1 MNSSRFETLTGTV
14 DLDFP
19 EYDAPPPEP
28 IGLVRRWLAAAVER
42 HVREPLS
49 LALATADDRG
59 RASNRTVTVNAV
71 TDEGLVFATHSTS
84 QKGRELAATGW
95 ASGLFY
101 WRETSQQLILSGPVR
116 RLPDTESD
124 AIWRA
129 RPQMLHPMS
138 VASWQSQRL
147 ADAASLRAEACH
159 LATQGAHAPLARP
172 DRFAGYR
179 LEPSTVEFWC
189 ASSDRLHR
197 RLRYDRTG
205 LAWRSSRLQP

>member
-1 MNSSRFETLTGTV
+1 MNSSRFETLTGAV

-19 EYDAPPPEP
+19 EYDAPPIEP

-42 HVREPLS
+42 QVREPLS
-49 LALATADDRG
+49 LALATADALG
-59 RASNRTVTVNAV
+59 RASNRTVTVIAV

-101 WRETSQQLILSGPVR
+101 WRETAQQLILSGPVR
-116 RLPDTESD
+116 RLPATESD
-124 AIWRA
+124 AIWQA
-129 RPQMLHPMS
+129 RPEMLHAMS
-138 VASWQSQRL
+138 VASRQSQRL
-147 ADAASLRAEACH
+147 ADPTSLRAQACR
-159 LATQGAHAPLARP
+159 LATQGAPLARP
-172 DRFAGYR
+172 GRFAGYR
-179 LEPSTVEFWC
+179 MEPSTVEFWC

-205 LAWRSSRLQP
+205 QDWRASRLQP

>member
-1 MNSSRFETLTGTV
+1 MNSSRFETLTGAV

-28 IGLVRRWLAAAVER
+28 IGLVRRWIAAAVEQ

-49 LALATADDRG
+49 LALATADARG
-59 RASNRTVTVNAV
+59 RASNRTVTVTSV
-71 TDEGLVFATHSTS
+71 TGEGLVFATHSTS
-84 QKGRELAATGW
+84 QKGRELAATRW
-95 ASGLFY
+95 ASGLLY
-101 WRETSQQLILSGPVR
+101 WRETAQQVILSGPVR
-116 RLPDTESD
+116 LLPATESD

-129 RPQMLHPMS
+129 RAEELHSMS
-138 VASWQSQRL
+138 VASRQSERL
-147 ADAASLRAEACH
+147 ADAASLRAEAH
-159 LATQGAHAPLARP
+159 RLASHGAPLARP
-172 DRFAGYR
+172 DRFVGYR

-205 LAWRSSRLQP
+205 SAWRTSHLQP

>member
-1 MNSSRFETLTGTV
+1 MNSSRLETLTGAV

-28 IGLVRRWLAAAVER
+28 IRLVRRWLAAAVEWQ
-42 HVREPLS
+42 VREPLS
-49 LALATADDRG
+49 LALATADVRG
-59 RASNRTVTVNAV
+59 RASNRTVTVIAI

-101 WRETSQQLILSGPVR
+101 WRETAQQLILSGPVR
-116 RLPDTESD
+116 RLPATESD
-124 AIWRA
+124 AIWMA
-129 RPQMLHPMS
+129 RPEGLHAMS

-147 ADAASLRAEACH
+147 ADAASLRAEARY
-159 LATQGAHAPLARP
+159 LAALGAPLARP
-172 DRFAGYR
+172 GRFAGYR

-197 RLRYDRTG
+197 RLRYDRAG
-205 LAWRSSRLQP
+205 PAWRASRLQP